1 MLQNVRDSGV
11 SDLNQLEDK
20 IQGMADSLTTQA
32 LQIDQYVI
40 I

>member
-20 IQGMADSLTTQA
+20 IQRMADSLTTQA
-32 LQIDQYVI
+32 LRIDQYVI